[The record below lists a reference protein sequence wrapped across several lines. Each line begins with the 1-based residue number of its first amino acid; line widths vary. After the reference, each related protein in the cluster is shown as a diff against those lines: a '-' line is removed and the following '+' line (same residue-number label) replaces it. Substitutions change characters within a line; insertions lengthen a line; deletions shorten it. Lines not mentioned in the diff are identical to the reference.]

1 MTKSKFFYS
10 EKRNGNNYF
19 WKPTNPNNDIHPKVA
34 KEFNYI
40 EVVMQLVTLFGLI
53 FKTKVPALI
62 FVNQIKYGLSIKYLE
77 SNQVIVGYSDDNGMF
92 FIQFEEESEKKAKK
106 DLAEF
111 LKSKGIV

>member
-1 MTKSKFFYS
+1 MAKVKKFYS
-10 EKRNGNNYF
+10 NKSNEWTSLGQVKTYDVVLS
-19 WKPTNPNNDIHPKVA
+19 KDI
-34 KEFNYI
+34 NYI

-77 SNQVIVGYSDDNGMF
+77 SNQVIVGYSDDNGQF
-92 FIQFEEESEKKAKK
+92 FIQFENSTEKKAKK

>member
-1 MTKSKFFYS
+1 MAKVKYFFS
-10 EKRNGNNYF
+10 EKDTSNN
-19 WKPTNPNNDIHPKVA
+19 WLQTNPQSDLHPKVA

-53 FKTKVPALI
+53 FKVKVPALI

-77 SNQVIVGYSDDNGMF
+77 SNQVIVGYSDDSGQF
-92 FIQFEEESEKKAKK
+92 FIQFEDESEKKAKK
-106 DLAEF
+106 ALAEF